1 METRDLPVAVNRL
14 TKDLDLKVL
23 RWAFSRKIV
32 STHEE
37 LTQIQLQKI
46 NYFAG
51 YLFPQSSG
59 QGLEWIMKCF
69 LWLFILDDIQ
79 EKIAEGE
86 FQEVIQALGSES
98 KKENSLLDDPMVL
111 AWFELKSELS
121 ARSDSEWLY
130 QWNSHWQ
137 DFLSGQ
143 LWEKR
148 NKSAGRIPDL
158 LDYQLNRLYVS
169 GVYLSFQLLKAEHQ
183 PLPSCQSEH
192 LEYKIARWICLSN
205 DLISADKEI
214 QSKDVHNELIIM
226 AHLSEGNLSSA
237 KKYLE
242 REKNRLQD
250 EIEKLS
256 LEFSNSASDCQDWLE
271 GLQLLM
277 GGCAY
282 WSNEVTLRYGT
293 YLNGVSRT

>member
-1 METRDLPVAVNRL
+1 MEANHLPVAVNRL

-51 YLFPQSSG
+51 YLFPLSSSKD
-59 QGLEWIMKCF
+59 LEWIMKCF
-69 LWLFILDDIQ
+69 LWLFILDDVQ

-86 FQEVIQALGSES
+86 FQAVIQALRPES
-98 KKENSLLDDPMVL
+98 KEENSFLDNPMVVT
-111 AWFELKSELS
+111 WFELKSELS
-121 ARSDSEWLY
+121 ARFDSDWLSEW
-130 QWNSHWQ
+130 NVHWQ

-143 LWEKR
+143 LWEKG
-148 NKSAGRIPDL
+148 NKTAGRIPHL
-158 LDYQLNRLYVS
+158 TDYQLNRLYVS
-169 GVYLSFQLLKAEHQ
+169 GVYLSFQLLKAENQ
-183 PLPSCQSEH
+183 PQPSCQSEL

-214 QSKDVHNELIIM
+214 QSKDVHNELIII
-226 AHLSEGNLSSA
+226 AHLSGGDLPST

-242 REKNRLQD
+242 RKKDRLKD

-256 LEFSNSASDCQDWLE
+256 LELSNSASECHAWLE
-271 GLQLLM
+271 GLKLLM
-277 GGCAY
+277 GGCAF
-282 WSNEVTLRYGT
+282 WSNEVTLRYGS
-293 YLNGVSRT
+293 YLNGVSHT